1 MVCWCRRGLMQV
13 VSPPSKHENELA
25 IGSGIAIFFTKD
37 RDTLI
42 EQSATLTEQSHILS
56 LNCNNKVNSLR
67 AFKLK
72 KNHAPRMSPISL
84 SSSCIAVCFTPC
96 MLHSMYA
103 SLQGASPNQ
112 SFQLIGTQRLL
123 RIISLIK

>member
-1 MVCWCRRGLMQV
+1 MQV
-13 VSPPSKHENELA
+13 VSPPSKCENELA
-25 IGSGIAIFFTKD
+25 IGSGIAILFTKD

-42 EQSATLTEQSHILS
+42 EQSATLTEQSDILS

-72 KNHAPRMSPISL
+72 KNHAPIMSAIAISL

-96 MLHSMYA
+96 VYDFHCYK
-103 SLQGASPNQ
+103 
-112 SFQLIGTQRLL
+112 FTQTL
-123 RIISLIK
+123 

>member
-1 MVCWCRRGLMQV
+1 MQV
-13 VSPPSKHENELA
+13 VSPPSKCENLIENELA
-25 IGSGIAIFFTKD
+25 IGSGIAILFTKD

-72 KNHAPRMSPISL
+72 K
-84 SSSCIAVCFTPC
+84 SCSQNVTYIIVFLLYSC
-96 MLHSMYA
+96 MLHSM
-103 SLQGASPNQ
+103 
-112 SFQLIGTQRLL
+112 RV
-123 RIISLIK
+123 